1 MEIKNRLFTYPV
13 LCKDNDDYENSVF
26 DVTVKKEDE
35 LNDIMLEFDILL
47 DNKEILSLIR
57 EGKAEYVIHIEC
69 PYTSYRRVARGY
81 SKNIVYR
88 IPKGKINKDVYLV
101 AMVVATSEISDF
113 YSDSFN
119 EDYDENVYFDKG
131 AIIAYKNLPKLF
143 ILKNQEE
150 LARGDSFFSIV
161 NKKFRSY
168 DREPITYDLS
178 GDKIKIL
185 VDDVLYNEY
194 VKFQTNQAMIPLL
207 LSCLVM
213 PALAYTV
220 EILRNDGYENYV
232 SNYWFQKLSK
242 ACNLKGKNFIK
253 DIINNES
260 TAIEVAQILLESPV
274 SKTLDNLSL
283 IIEDAEE

>member
-1 MEIKNRLFTYPV
+1 MEIKNRLFPYPV
-13 LCKDNDDYENSVF
+13 LCKDNDDYGNSVF
-26 DVTVKKEDE
+26 DVSVEKDDE
-35 LNDIMLEFDILL
+35 LNDIILEFNITL
-47 DNKEILSLIR
+47 DNREILSLIR
-57 EGKAEYVIHIEC
+57 EGKAEYVIHVEC
-69 PYTSYRRVARGY
+69 PCTSYRRVTRGY
-81 SKNIVYR
+81 SKNIKYR

-101 AMVVATSEISDF
+101 AMVVATSEINGF
-113 YSDSFN
+113 YSNSFN

-131 AIIAYKNLPKLF
+131 AIIAYKNLPKMF

-150 LARGDSFFSIV
+150 LTRGDSFFSIV
-161 NKKFRSY
+161 NKKFRSD

-185 VDDVLYNEY
+185 VDDILYNEY
-194 VKFQTNQAMIPLL
+194 VKFQTNQSMKPLL

-242 ACNLKGKNFIK
+242 ACELKGKNFIK
-253 DIINNES
+253 DIIYNES
-260 TAIEVAQILLESPV
+260 TAIEVAQNLLESPV
-274 SKTLDNLSL
+274 SKTLDNLSS
-283 IIEDAEE
+283 IIEDVEE